1 MKTIYLLG
9 FAVIKLCYGFLVLF
23 YARRRMYLLN
33 NGVMLPGYGS
43 LPRTFQ
49 RG

>member
-1 MKTIYLLG
+1 MKTIYVPG
-9 FAVIKLCYGFLVLF
+9 FAVIKLCYGFFGVVLCASQDVF
-23 YARRRMYLLN
+23 AN